1 MIKTD
6 NIQNQVV
13 LEMIQKLKIEVIQL
27 QQDELNHR
35 KEESPGSDVVHGGRT
50 KIVRDYYSKQNQIR
64 SEITNKKN
72 QIIDLIL
79 KTDLI

>member
-13 LEMIQKLKIEVIQL
+13 LERIQRLKMEVIQL
-27 QQDELNHR
+27 QQDELNHI
-35 KEESPGSDVVHGGRT
+35 KEESPGSDVVHGGRK
-50 KIVRDYYSKQNQIR
+50 KIVRDYHLKQNQIR
-64 SEITNKKN
+64 SEITKKKN